1 MLDAQLHACGPL
13 DDPYRFTGEGRF
25 SIRDRDLGTIQLL
38 GPLSILLQGTVL
50 GFTSFELNKMS
61 AEFLVQDGIAEFTE
75 LLVNGPITRIEA
87 NGSMALE
94 SHALDMRVAVQLF
107 GNSTDR
113 NNPITRITDIISPL
127 STLLRFDLSGTLEKQ
142 RWRSIFDP
150 RKLLPGI

>member
-1 MLDAQLHACGPL
+1 M
-13 DDPYRFTGEGRF
+13 RK
-25 SIRDRDLGTIQLL
+25 LL
-38 GPLSILLQGTVL
+38 
-50 GFTSFELNKMS
+50 
-61 AEFLVQDGIAEFTE
+61 
-75 LLVNGPITRIEA
+75 
-87 NGSMALE
+87 
-94 SHALDMRVAVQLF
+94 RVAVQLF